1 MKTPK
6 ISSDHGMRLEVQDII
21 TYIGTAVGLLSI
33 ESYTLKKTSYLPPIP
48 TNTHKLKT
56 ILEEGR
62 DDCRELIQE
71 RKNGEHMAVNGL
83 SHF

>member
-1 MKTPK
+1 
-6 ISSDHGMRLEVQDII
+6 MRLEVQDII

-33 ESYTLKKTSYLPPIP
+33 ESYTLKKTSYLPLIP
-48 TNTHKLKT
+48 TNTRKLQT

-62 DDCRELIQE
+62 DDCSELIQE
-71 RKNGEHMAVNGL
+71 RKNGEHIAVSGL